1 MQKSESIGELAK
13 ALSRAQAA
21 VQPALKTSENPHLGS
36 RYADL
41 ASVWAACRHA
51 LSSNGL
57 SIVQLP
63 VSDGPGYVAL
73 ETIILHESGEY
84 IANTAR
90 TPAKDPKGQE
100 TAQSVGSAITYLRR
114 YALSAALG
122 IVADTDDDG
131 HTASHGPP
139 SPVLRDKQEARQ
151 IAPRPDAL
159 LLSAQSRV
167 TLSKEKASD
176 LLASLQT
183 ILKDTAERDTEYNAY
198 AAKVIGREVG
208 NLTELTP
215 AEARQ
220 VYHAARALP
229 KAS

>member
-13 ALSRAQAA
+13 ALSKAQAA
-21 VQPALKTSENPHLGS
+21 IQPALKTSENPHLGS
-36 RYADL
+36 KYADL
-41 ASVWAACRHA
+41 GSVWAACRKA

-131 HTASHGPP
+131 HTASHSAPP
-139 SPVLRDKQEARQ
+139 APRHRQEAHRP
-151 IAPRPDAL
+151 APLPP
-159 LLSAQSRV
+159 AQA

-176 LLASLQT
+176 LLASLQV
-183 ILKDTAERDTEYNAY
+183 ILKDTPERDTAHHIY
-198 AAKVIGREVG
+198 AAKVIGRERKESDR
-208 NLTELTP
+208 TH
-215 AEARQ
+215 AR
-220 VYHAARALP
+220 
-229 KAS
+229 